1 MQAPFGNALV
11 ELNRIEG
18 AYLSAQLKPKADR
31 TAAER
36 TRDLGAVVDAHIFR
50 SDQVGG
56 IVAAHGLDVHV
67 QAPL

>member
-11 ELNRIEG
+11 EVNRLEG
-18 AYLSAQLKPKADR
+18 AYLSAQLKPKAER
-31 TAAER
+31 TEAEL

-50 SDQVGG
+50 SEQVGG

-67 QAPL
+67 NAPL